1 MDRGFRSVREAVAD
15 DENIRTAFSTW
26 SNRLFVTYTEPIPAI
41 EVNAPL
47 FPFAD
52 GPTTSNIAQQSPC
65 LCSQIEIV
73 LAGERGPRRLD
84 Q

>member
-1 MDRGFRSVREAVAD
+1 MVDRGFRSVREAVGD

-41 EVNAPL
+41 EVRRSHIY
-47 FPFAD
+47 PFAD
-52 GPTTSNIAQQSPC
+52 YYILTTSAARPQV
-65 LCSQIEIV
+65 EIV

-84 Q
+84 R